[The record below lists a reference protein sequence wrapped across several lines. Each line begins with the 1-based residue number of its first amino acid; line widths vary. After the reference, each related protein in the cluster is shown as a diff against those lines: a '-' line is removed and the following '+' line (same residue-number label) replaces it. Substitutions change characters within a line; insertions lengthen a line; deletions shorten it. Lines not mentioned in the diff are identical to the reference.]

1 MRVMVLTS
9 KEKTMV
15 IVDLICGAI
24 GSAAILVV
32 SVFVT
37 VMNSIIFFCEDMSLQ
52 LRCYDA
58 YKNMLYIDIDTF
70 EEFMKSMHRFIYSDS
85 SREVKIGRFT
95 RNKIKKYVKAK
106 YGVKLNI
113 NKISK
118 LIYYAS
124 NDLNLE
130 MALNDN

>member
-1 MRVMVLTS
+1 
-9 KEKTMV
+9 MV
-15 IVDLICGAI
+15 IADLICGAI
-24 GSAAILVV
+24 GSVAILVV

-52 LRCYDA
+52 MRCYDA
-58 YKNMLYIDIDTF
+58 YKNMLYTDIDTF

-130 MALNDN
+130 MDLNDN

>member
-1 MRVMVLTS
+1 MVLTS
-9 KEKTMV
+9 KEKTMA
-15 IVDLICGAI
+15 IADLICGAI
-24 GSAAILVV
+24 GSVAILVV

-52 LRCYDA
+52 MRCYDA
-58 YKNMLYIDIDTF
+58 YENMLYIDIDTF

>member
-1 MRVMVLTS
+1 MTVLTS

-15 IVDLICGAI
+15 ADLICGAI
-24 GSAAILVV
+24 GSVAILVV

-37 VMNSIIFFCEDMSLQ
+37 IMNTIIFFCEDVCLQ
-52 LRCYDA
+52 LKCYDA
-58 YKNMLYIDIDTF
+58 YKNCVYLDIDNLK
-70 EEFMKSMHRFIYSDS
+70 EFMKSMHRFIYSDS

-95 RNKIKKYVKAK
+95 RIKIKKYVKAK

-113 NKISK
+113 NKISS

-130 MALNDN
+130 LALNDN

>member
-1 MRVMVLTS
+1 MIT
-9 KEKTMV
+9 
-15 IVDLICGAI
+15 DLICGAV
-24 GSAAILVV
+24 GSVAIIVV

-37 VMNSIIFFCEDMSLQ
+37 VMNTIIFFNEDMITQ
-52 LRCYDA
+52 I
-58 YKNMLYIDIDTF
+58 NFYIAFLTAREEDTL
-70 EEFMKSMHRFIYSDS
+70 EEFLKRMHNLMYTES
-85 SREVKIGRFT
+85 SRETKIGLFT
-95 RNKIKKYVKAK
+95 RRKIKKFVKAK

-118 LIYYAS
+118 LVYYAS

>member
-1 MRVMVLTS
+1 MVLTS
-9 KEKTMV
+9 KEKTMA
-15 IVDLICGAI
+15 IADLICGAI
-24 GSAAILVV
+24 GSVAILVV

-58 YKNMLYIDIDTF
+58 YKNMLCIDIDTF